1 MDFVAEN
8 GDKIVGNVSFSSVP
22 SELMSDLLTAFSREK
37 KSTSTSAPDDDL
49 KFMRVGELRKELHDK
64 GLCIDGSRETMI
76 ALLGESSASDES
88 DGAE

>member
-1 MDFVAEN
+1 
-8 GDKIVGNVSFSSVP
+8 
-22 SELMSDLLTAFSREK
+22 MSDLLTAFSRGK
-37 KSTSTSAPDDDL
+37 KSTSKSTPDDDL
-49 KFMRVGELRKELHDK
+49 KFMRIGELRKRLHDK